1 MALDL
6 TPVVPVSLTLTPAT
20 PIALTL
26 TAKASDALTLT
37 PVGGVSNPP
46 FADKRKNNQD
56 FQDVSDAYPT
66 FGDLKADTS

>member
-1 MALDL
+1 MPLDL
-6 TPVVPVSLTLTPAT
+6 TPVTPVALTLTPAT

-26 TAKASDALTLT
+26 TAKTTDTLT
-37 PVGGVSNPP
+37 FAPVGGVSNPP